1 MTVSESTRFPSV
13 QEIIAPILVDG
24 LHIGGKSPGVHS
36 SNHRYIASQ
45 DERHGPLVSLTGWR
59 LLPHRLVYNRAIQN
73 PHRME
78 PYFMSQARGRYAGA
92 RRNGPRPLH
101 HEKTSPPQRQGSSYV
116 KAPAKDAAQ
125 TASIFKTRSFQFL
138 VDTVGAENIAIA
150 LESNMTRVAEL
161 MKGERFTPETA
172 FHMET
177 TLGLPH
183 GFFDQPN
190 PALADETIARLKSP
204 LDFVEID
211 DGFDGASEAPEPAAA
226 TTVDQQPVPEVS
238 VSEEAQMPKKIA
250 AGSPGTVKNSQSRVA
265 KQPKARAPLKAS
277 VSKGK
282 MSPKTPQQQPLALT
296 ESAEV
301 ETTRRT
307 NLHLLTSR
315 NGSKVR
321 LGVVMEMSG
330 FNIAD
335 RLHGK
340 KRMDGVEAT
349 RFTERLGLPA
359 GWLDSPRT
367 DADIPES
374 VSRLLAPAPRGRA
387 AVRQNEPPAPAT
399 HDGVQAKS
407 ASEALR
413 TRRKRATA
421 VGDSAQPSPALADVA
436 EEKDATTAS
445 PQAHVNDFSDDLA
458 SPASAESH
466 AAAQVLPLAHPEPM
480 PESLAASET
489 PRQNPALLAFTSATS
504 LDTLHGIAPIA
515 EALIKTLAGK
525 ARTGRLDELKAL
537 ELLQQAILL

>member
-1 MTVSESTRFPSV
+1 
-13 QEIIAPILVDG
+13 
-24 LHIGGKSPGVHS
+24 
-36 SNHRYIASQ
+36 
-45 DERHGPLVSLTGWR
+45 
-59 LLPHRLVYNRAIQN
+59 
-73 PHRME
+73 
-78 PYFMSQARGRYAGA
+78 MSQARGRYAES
-92 RRNGPRPLH
+92 RRNGQRKLH
-101 HEKTSPPQRQGSSYV
+101 HEKTSPPQRHGSPYV
-116 KAPAKDAAQ
+116 KTPAKDAAQ

-138 VDTVGAENIAIA
+138 VNVVGAENIAIA

-204 LDFVEID
+204 LDFVQID
-211 DGFDGASEAPEPAAA
+211 EGLDAASEAPDPAAA
-226 TTVDQQPVPEVS
+226 TRVDQQAVPEIS
-238 VSEEAQMPKKIA
+238 VSEEVHMPKKITT
-250 AGSPGTVKNSQSRVA
+250 GSPGTVKNSQSGVTR
-265 KQPKARAPLKAS
+265 QPKARAPLKATS
-277 VSKGK
+277 AKDKVS
-282 MSPKTPQQQPLALT
+282 SKTPQQQPLALSD
-296 ESAEV
+296 SAEL
-301 ETTRRT
+301 ETVRRT

-340 KRMDGVEAT
+340 KRMDSVEAN

-367 DADIPES
+367 DEDIPET

-387 AVRQNEPPAPAT
+387 AVKQDETQASAMN
-399 HDGVQAKS
+399 HDVQAKP
-407 ASEALR
+407 AGEAVR

-421 VGDSAQPSPALADVA
+421 VSDSAQPSPAPADDA
-436 EEKDATTAS
+436 EVRETAVIS
-445 PQAHVNDFSDDLA
+445 AQARVNDFADDAVSRTLA
-458 SPASAESH
+458 DSH
-466 AAAQVLPLAHPEPM
+466 AATPVSPMARLESM
-480 PESLAASET
+480 PESFPASGM
-489 PRQNPALLAFTSATS
+489 PPQNPSLPDVPATTS

-537 ELLQQAILL
+537 ELLQQAIQL